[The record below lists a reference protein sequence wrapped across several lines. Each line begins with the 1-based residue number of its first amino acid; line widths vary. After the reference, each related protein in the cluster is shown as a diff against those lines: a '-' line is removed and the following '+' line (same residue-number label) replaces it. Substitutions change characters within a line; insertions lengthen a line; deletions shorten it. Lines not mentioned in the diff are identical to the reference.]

1 MNVMYSKCSGAIDAA
16 INGRG
21 FGCFYSEKNDPNDN
35 IHLHAC
41 CEILF
46 CLSGGKS
53 FFINDRIYEVQD
65 GDVFVMNQFEAHR
78 ITPYDNIPF
87 RRYVLQ
93 IHPEFL
99 YENSTPETNIGYC
112 FDMRGKNISN
122 RLPMTPDEQQKLLH
136 MFRKLSYDN
145 EFGDDILK
153 TGAALEIITNVN
165 RCFIEKNKGY
175 TYHSDF
181 KNKTLAAAVEY
192 INKNFSS
199 HISLDIVAKNT
210 FVSVNTL
217 CSLFKTHMG
226 TTVTKYITSKRMT
239 EAKKLLQDGESVS
252 MTAEKCGF
260 SDYTTFIR
268 AFRRSI
274 GMSPGSY
281 QKMLK
286 K

>member
-1 MNVMYSKCSGAIDAA
+1 MNVMYSNCSGAINAA
-16 INGRG
+16 IRDKG
-21 FGCFYSEKNDPNDN
+21 FSCFYSEKNDPNDN

-53 FFINDRIYEVQD
+53 FFINDRIYDVSD

-78 ITPYDNIPF
+78 ITPYADLPF
-87 RRYVLQ
+87 KRYVMQ

-99 YENSTPETNIGYC
+99 YENSTPETNLGYC
-112 FDMRGKNISN
+112 FDVRGKNITN
-122 RLPMTPDEQQKLLH
+122 RISVNKEEQEKLCR
-136 MFRKLSYDN
+136 MFKKLSFDN
-145 EFGDDILK
+145 GFGDDILK
-153 TGAALEIITNVN
+153 TSSTLEIITAVN
-165 RCFIEKNKGY
+165 RFFIEKNKDY
-175 TYHSDF
+175 TYHSDL
-181 KNKTLAAAVEY
+181 KNKTLAVAVDY

-199 HISLDIVAKNT
+199 HISLEIVAKNS

-217 CSLFKTHMG
+217 CNLFKTHMG

-239 EAKKLLQDGESVS
+239 EAKKLLQSGESVS

-260 SDYTTFIR
+260 TDYTTFIR